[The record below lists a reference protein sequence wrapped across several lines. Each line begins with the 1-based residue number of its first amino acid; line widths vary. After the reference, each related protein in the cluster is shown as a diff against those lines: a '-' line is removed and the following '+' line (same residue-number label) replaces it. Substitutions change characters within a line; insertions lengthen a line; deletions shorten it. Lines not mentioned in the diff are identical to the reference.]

1 MKSMKNDIQKF
12 EEYCSSM
19 YEAFN
24 SPLSI
29 SWEMDEN
36 SLTGF
41 FSIGDD
47 YYKIS
52 CLEYDFNIW
61 TYKFFILDKNKN
73 EFSQTSKG
81 DPNNKL
87 KVLSTIRFGMEY
99 LINSENP
106 NSLIFMAADDSE
118 SRKKIYFSF
127 VEELEKKFN
136 YKLISN
142 RKWNYQIYILYKN
155 VELDIVLN
163 QIDKMKN
170 EI

>member
-1 MKSMKNDIQKF
+1 MGSN
-12 EEYCSSM
+12 
-19 YEAFN
+19 
-24 SPLSI
+24 
-29 SWEMDEN
+29 
-36 SLTGF
+36 
-41 FSIGDD
+41 

-61 TYKFFILDKNKN
+61 IYKFFILDKNKS

-87 KVLSTIRFGMEY
+87 KVLSTIRTGMEY
-99 LINSENP
+99 LINLRNP
-106 NSLIFMAADDSE
+106 NSLIFMAADDLE

-127 VEELEKKFN
+127 AEELEKKFN

-142 RKWNYQIYILYKN
+142 RKGNYQIYILYKN
-155 VELDIVLN
+155 VELDIVMN

>member
-1 MKSMKNDIQKF
+1 MKNDIQKF
-12 EEYCSSM
+12 EEYFSSV

-24 SPLSI
+24 SPLNI
-29 SWEMDEN
+29 VWEGGEK
-36 SLTGF
+36 SLIGF
-41 FSIGDD
+41 FSIDND

-81 DPNNKL
+81 DANNKL
-87 KVLSTIRFGMEY
+87 KILSTIRTGMEY
-99 LINSENP
+99 LINLKNP

-127 VEELEKKFN
+127 AEELEKKFN
-136 YKLISN
+136 YKILSN
-142 RKWNYQIYILYKN
+142 KKGNYQIYILYKN
-155 VELDIVLN
+155 IDLDLVLDE
-163 QIDKMKN
+163 IDKIKN